1 MLLLYLLN
9 VNMKRFMVSNNIR
22 YGILLFFLLPVSLDA
37 QNEKIQLSL
46 EQSVARLH
54 ADNKSLQIAG
64 KGVELARNEHQKL
77 NAFWYPSV
85 TAAGAFV
92 HMSNP
97 IEVHQSLNKYTDP
110 AIDFV
115 ETYLPD
121 NDAIVSILQKIGQ
134 NTFTLPLI
142 SQNLTSI
149 DANVVWPVFT
159 GGKRV
164 YAGRIGRT
172 MVDLA
177 ETTRSEVGAVQHAL
191 LVETYFGVRLGE
203 RVVDVR
209 EETYE
214 ALRLHYEH
222 ALKLEQNGMINKA
235 ERLLAEVSMKEARRE
250 LESAR
255 KDLTVAGQALKSLL
269 SLDTVPDIQP
279 TTALFINTNLPSAS
293 YFKIQ
298 LETGNY
304 LVRQLRLQQT
314 IADNELKIGR
324 AAYFPNI
331 ALFGKQTLYN
341 HGADKYLLP
350 RTMVGVGFTW
360 NIFDGFDREKR
371 IRQAKIT
378 GQSLALGKEKAISD
392 LEVAVD
398 KLYTQLQNALD
409 NVEALHTTI
418 DMSRELVRIRRKS
431 FQEGMATST
440 EVVDAQVV
448 LSKVKMAFLLAYYQY
463 DVALA
468 NLLAVCGT
476 PETFQAYKA
485 EGHTEDFLFPNE

>member
-1 MLLLYLLN
+1 
-9 VNMKRFMVSNNIR
+9 MVSNNIR
-22 YGILLFFLLPVSLDA
+22 YGILVFSLLPVALNA
-37 QNEKIQLSL
+37 QNEKIELSL
-46 EQSVARLH
+46 EQSAARLRTE
-54 ADNKSLQIAG
+54 NKSLQIAG

-97 IEVHQSLNKYTDP
+97 IEVRQPLNKYTDP

-115 ETYLPD
+115 ETYLP
-121 NDAIVSILQKIGQ
+121 AHGEIVSILEKIGQ

-149 DANVVWPVFT
+149 DANVVWPLFT

-164 YAGRIGRT
+164 YAGRIGKT
-172 MVDLA
+172 LVDLA
-177 ETTRSEVGAVQHAL
+177 ETTRSEVGAVQQAL
-191 LVETYFGVRLGE
+191 LVETYFALRLGQ

-209 EETYE
+209 RETFD
-214 ALRLHYEH
+214 AFRLHYEQ
-222 ALKLEQNGMINKA
+222 ALKLEKNGMINKA
-235 ERLLAEVSMKEARRE
+235 ERLLAEVSLQEARRE

-255 KDLTVAGQALKSLL
+255 KELGVAGQALKSVIG
-269 SLDTVPDIQP
+269 LDSARDIRP
-279 TTALFINTNLPSAS
+279 TTPLFINTDLPSAS

-304 LVRQLRLQQT
+304 MVKQLRLQQS

-360 NIFDGFDREKR
+360 NIFDGLDREKR

-378 GQSLALGKEKAISD
+378 GQSLALGKDKAVSD
-392 LEVAVD
+392 LEVVVD
-398 KLYTQLQNALD
+398 KLYTQMQNALD
-409 NVEALHTTI
+409 NVDALHTTI
-418 DMSRELVRIRRKS
+418 EMSRELVRIRRKS
-431 FQEGMATST
+431 FQEGMATSA
-440 EVVDAQVV
+440 EVIDAQVV
-448 LSKVKMAFLLAYYQY
+448 LSKVKIAFLLAYYQY

-476 PETFQAYKA
+476 PEKFLVYKA
-485 EGHTEDFLFPNE
+485 EGHTEDFLFPTE

>member
-1 MLLLYLLN
+1 
-9 VNMKRFMVSNNIR
+9 MVSNNIR
-22 YGILLFFLLPVSLDA
+22 YGILVFSLLPVALNA
-37 QNEKIQLSL
+37 QNEKIELSL
-46 EQSVARLH
+46 EQSAARLRTE
-54 ADNKSLQIAG
+54 NKSLQIAG

-97 IEVHQSLNKYTDP
+97 IEVRQPLNKYTDP
-110 AIDFV
+110 AINFV
-115 ETYLPD
+115 ETYLP
-121 NDAIVSILQKIGQ
+121 AHGEIVSILEKIGQ

-164 YAGRIGRT
+164 YAGRIGKT
-172 MVDLA
+172 LVDLA
-177 ETTRSEVGAVQHAL
+177 ETTRSEVGAVQQAL
-191 LVETYFGVRLGE
+191 LVETYFALRLGQ

-209 EETYE
+209 RETFD
-214 ALRLHYEH
+214 AFRLHYEQ
-222 ALKLEQNGMINKA
+222 ALKLEKNGMINKA
-235 ERLLAEVSMKEARRE
+235 ERLLAEVSMQEARRE

-255 KDLTVAGQALKSLL
+255 KELGVAGQALKSVIG
-269 SLDTVPDIQP
+269 LDSARDIRP
-279 TTALFINTNLPSAS
+279 TTPLFINTDLPSAS

-304 LVRQLRLQQT
+304 MVKQLRLQQS

-360 NIFDGFDREKR
+360 NIFDGLDREKR

-378 GQSLALGKEKAISD
+378 GQSLALGKDKAVSD
-392 LEVAVD
+392 LEVVVD
-398 KLYTQLQNALD
+398 KLYTQMQNALD
-409 NVEALHTTI
+409 NVDALHTTI
-418 DMSRELVRIRRKS
+418 EMSRELVRIRRKS
-431 FQEGMATST
+431 FQEGMATSA
-440 EVVDAQVV
+440 EVIDAQVV
-448 LSKVKMAFLLAYYQY
+448 LSKVKIAFLLAYYQY

-476 PETFQAYKA
+476 PEKFLGYKA
-485 EGHTEDFLFPNE
+485 EGHTEDFLFPTE

>member
-1 MLLLYLLN
+1 
-9 VNMKRFMVSNNIR
+9 MVSNNIR
-22 YGILLFFLLPVSLDA
+22 CGILFFCLLPVSLNA
-37 QNEKIQLSL
+37 QHPKVALSL
-46 EQSVARLH
+46 EQSITRLQ
-54 ADNKSLQIAG
+54 AANKSLQIAG

-97 IEVHQSLNKYTDP
+97 IEVRQPLHKYTDP

-115 ETYLPD
+115 KTYLPD
-121 NDAIVSILQKIGQ
+121 NDIIVSILQKIGQ
-134 NTFTLPLI
+134 NTFTMPLI

-164 YAGRIGRT
+164 YAGRIGKT
-172 MVDLA
+172 LVELA
-177 ETTRSEVGAVQHAL
+177 ETTRSEVGAAQQAL
-191 LVETYFGVRLGE
+191 LVETYFGVRLGQ

-209 EETYE
+209 RETFE
-214 ALRLHYEH
+214 ALRLHYEQ

-235 ERLLAEVSMKEARRE
+235 ERLLAEVGMEEARRQ

-255 KDLTVAGQALKSLL
+255 KDLAVAGQALKSVLNM
-269 SLDTVPDIQP
+269 DTIPEIEP
-279 TTALFINTNLPSAS
+279 TTPLFINTNLPSSS

-298 LETGNY
+298 LEAGNY
-304 LVRQLRLQQT
+304 MVRQLSLQQT
-314 IADNELKIGR
+314 IAENELKIGR
-324 AAYFPNI
+324 SAYFPNI

-360 NIFDGFDREKR
+360 NIFDGLGREKR

-378 GQSLALGKEKAISD
+378 GQSLALGKDKAISD
-392 LEVAVD
+392 LGVAVD
-398 KLYTQLQNALD
+398 KLHTQMQNALD

-418 DMSRELVRIRRKS
+418 EMSRELVRIRRRS
-431 FQEGMATST
+431 FQEGMATSA
-440 EVVDAQVV
+440 EVIDAEVV
-448 LSKVKMAFLLAYYQY
+448 LSTVKMAFLLAYYQY

-468 NLLAVCGT
+468 NLLALCGT
-476 PETFQAYKA
+476 PEKWHAYQA

>member
-1 MLLLYLLN
+1 
-9 VNMKRFMVSNNIR
+9 MVSNNIR
-22 YGILLFFLLPVSLDA
+22 YGILVFSLLPVALNA
-37 QNEKIQLSL
+37 QNEKIELSL
-46 EQSVARLH
+46 EQSAARLRTE
-54 ADNKSLQIAG
+54 NKSLQIAG

-97 IEVHQSLNKYTDP
+97 IEVRQPLNKYTDP

-115 ETYLPD
+115 ETYLP
-121 NDAIVSILQKIGQ
+121 AHGEIVSILEKIGQ

-164 YAGRIGRT
+164 YAGRIGKT
-172 MVDLA
+172 LVDLA
-177 ETTRSEVGAVQHAL
+177 ETTRSEVGAVQQAL
-191 LVETYFGVRLGE
+191 LVETYFALRLGQ

-209 EETYE
+209 RETFD
-214 ALRLHYEH
+214 AFRLHYEQ
-222 ALKLEQNGMINKA
+222 ALKLEKNGMINKA
-235 ERLLAEVSMKEARRE
+235 ERLLAEVSMQEARRE

-255 KDLTVAGQALKSLL
+255 KDLGVAGQALKSLIN
-269 SLDTVPDIQP
+269 LDSARDIRP
-279 TTALFINTNLPSAS
+279 TTPLFINTDLPSAS

-304 LVRQLRLQQT
+304 TVKQLRLQQS

-324 AAYFPNI
+324 SAYFPNI

-360 NIFDGFDREKR
+360 NIFDGLDREKR

-378 GQSLALGKEKAISD
+378 GQSLALGKDKAVSD
-392 LEVAVD
+392 LEVVVD
-398 KLYTQLQNALD
+398 KLYTQMQNALD
-409 NVEALHTTI
+409 NVDALHTTI
-418 DMSRELVRIRRKS
+418 EMSRELVRIRRKS
-431 FQEGMATST
+431 FQEGMATSA
-440 EVVDAQVV
+440 EVIDAQVV
-448 LSKVKMAFLLAYYQY
+448 LSKVKIAFLLAYYQY

-476 PETFQAYKA
+476 PEKFQGYKA
-485 EGHTEDFLFPNE
+485 EGHTEDFLFPTE

>member
-1 MLLLYLLN
+1 
-9 VNMKRFMVSNNIR
+9 MVSNNIR
-22 YGILLFFLLPVSLDA
+22 CGILFFSLLPVSLNA
-37 QNEKIQLSL
+37 QHPKVALSL
-46 EQSVARLH
+46 EQSITRLQT
-54 ADNKSLQIAG
+54 ANKSLQIAG

-97 IEVHQSLNKYTDP
+97 VEVRQPLNKYTDP

-115 ETYLPD
+115 KTYLPD
-121 NDAIVSILQKIGQ
+121 NDIIVSILQKIGQ
-134 NTFTLPLI
+134 NTFTMPLI

-149 DANVVWPVFT
+149 DANVVWPVFA

-164 YAGRIGRT
+164 YAGRIGKT
-172 MVDLA
+172 LVELA
-177 ETTRSEVGAVQHAL
+177 ETTRSEVGAVQQAL
-191 LVETYFGVRLGE
+191 LVETYFGVRLGQ

-209 EETYE
+209 RETFE
-214 ALRLHYEH
+214 ALRLHYEQ

-235 ERLLAEVSMKEARRE
+235 ERLLAEVGMEEARRQ

-255 KDLTVAGQALKSLL
+255 KELVVAGQALKSVLN
-269 SLDTVPDIQP
+269 LDTIPEIEP
-279 TTALFINTNLPSAS
+279 TTPLFINTNLPSAS

-298 LETGNY
+298 LEAGNY
-304 LVRQLRLQQT
+304 LVRQLGLQQT

-324 AAYFPNI
+324 SAYFPNI

-360 NIFDGFDREKR
+360 NIFDGLGREKR

-378 GQSLALGKEKAISD
+378 GQSLALGKDKAISD
-392 LEVAVD
+392 LGVAVD
-398 KLYTQLQNALD
+398 KLHTQMQNALD

-418 DMSRELVRIRRKS
+418 EMSRELVRIRRKS
-431 FQEGMATST
+431 FQEGMATSA
-440 EVVDAQVV
+440 EVVDAEVV
-448 LSKVKMAFLLAYYQY
+448 LSTVKMAFLLAYYQY

-468 NLLAVCGT
+468 NLLALCGM
-476 PETFQAYKA
+476 PEKLQAYQA